1 MSAVDD
7 YRKFNYV
14 VQFGGHIRAEDV
26 AVVREVFVKM
36 EERADAAI
44 AELQAEVAE
53 WKNAAQQ
60 ETKVVVHLKAELAEL
75 RDRKGR

>member
-7 YRKFNYV
+7 YREALQY
-14 VQFGGHIRAEDV
+14 QHDYDCEYPAP
-26 AVVREVFVKM
+26 A
-36 EERADAAI
+36 ADAAI

-60 ETKVVVHLKAELAEL
+60 ETRVVVHLKAELAEL